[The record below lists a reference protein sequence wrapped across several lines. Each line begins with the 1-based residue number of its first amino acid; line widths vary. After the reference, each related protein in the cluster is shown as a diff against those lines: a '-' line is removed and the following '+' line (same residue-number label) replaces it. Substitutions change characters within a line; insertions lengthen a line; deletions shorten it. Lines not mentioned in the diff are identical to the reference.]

1 MRPRL
6 VRETLPVKR
15 RVHFF
20 FSSTFCVRVFRCGL
34 RNVSTISVQKS
45 ISDSI
50 YPTENIERGGRE
62 TTGKSAGER
71 SGFHSHEI
79 PDSSRS
85 SNFTCLSKHAR
96 NSSQRAEVKRA
107 RKQRGQ
113 TQKKRRDGP
122 LEKTLVSSGHASPWN
137 KTQERPKKK
146 ERFTSEKT

>member
-85 SNFTCLSKHAR
+85 SNFTCFSKHAR
-96 NSSQRAEVKRA
+96 NSSQRAEVKCA

-113 TQKKRRDGP
+113 KKGGTTLLKRPLCRRGTQVPGTRRKRGQKKG
-122 LEKTLVSSGHASPWN
+122 
-137 KTQERPKKK
+137 
-146 ERFTSEKT
+146 RFTSEKT